1 MGRHPYEL
9 VEQQGVLAGGAQK
22 RDLWMCQ
29 AGLLPLCAPALCK
42 LSSAQWLKSSDKQPQ
57 QMLSKETLWTEEKD
71 RV

>member
-1 MGRHPYEL
+1 
-9 VEQQGVLAGGAQK
+9 
-22 RDLWMCQ
+22 MCQ